1 MDWNE
6 MLTIMKKSMNYADK
20 KIKNI
25 PKFLFNLGT
34 KSMLKQ
40 QKKHGIEGGLYMP
53 KLGDIQYSQLFIDKS
68 LGCVPLGVTEDDI
81 EGAIADSMKLCLDII
96 KGKAETID
104 MKGE

>member
-1 MDWNE
+1 
-6 MLTIMKKSMNYADK
+6 
-20 KIKNI
+20 
-25 PKFLFNLGT
+25 
-34 KSMLKQ
+34 
-40 QKKHGIEGGLYMP
+40 
-53 KLGDIQYSQLFIDKS
+53 LFIDKS